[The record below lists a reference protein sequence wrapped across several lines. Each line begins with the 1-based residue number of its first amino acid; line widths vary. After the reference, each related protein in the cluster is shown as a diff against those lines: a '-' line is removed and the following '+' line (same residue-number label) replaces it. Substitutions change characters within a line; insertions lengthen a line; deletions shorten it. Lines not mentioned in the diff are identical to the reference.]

1 MQTNTDAFGLN
12 IQGLTDTINVLNHA
26 ISQVSDHAHQLY
38 LASNTPVQDDD
49 DALQRADLMDMLMD
63 MAKSEEDI
71 CMIYA
76 HAISDRIEEYETEA
90 LELPKIPAVEMLKGL
105 MEIRGTKQKD
115 LSHIAG
121 QSTIS
126 EILNGKRQ
134 ITKNQAKALA
144 EYFDMPLGAFID

>member
-1 MQTNTDAFGLN
+1 MQTNTHAFGLN
-12 IQGLTDTINVLNHA
+12 IQGLTDTINVLNQA
-26 ISQVSDHAHQLY
+26 ISQVGDHAHQLY
-38 LASNTPVQDDD
+38 LASNTPIQDDD
-49 DALQRADLMDMLMD
+49 DALQRADLMDMLID

-76 HAISDRIEEYETEA
+76 HAISDRIEEYESEE
-90 LELPKIPAVEMLKGL
+90 LELPKIPAVEMLKGM
-105 MEIRGTKQKD
+105 MEIRDTKQKD

-144 EYFDMPLGAFID
+144 EYFDMPLDTFID

>member
-76 HAISDRIEEYETEA
+76 HAISDRIEEYETDN

-144 EYFDMPLGAFID
+144 EYFDMPLDTFID

>member
-1 MQTNTDAFGLN
+1 MQTNTAAFGLN
-12 IQGLTDTINVLNHA
+12 LQGLTDTINVLNQA
-26 ISQVSDHAHQLY
+26 VSQVSDHAHQLY
-38 LASNTPVQDDD
+38 LASNTPIQDDNEVLD
-49 DALQRADLMDMLMD
+49 RAKLMDMLMD

-76 HAISDRIEEYETEA
+76 HAISDRIEEYEA
-90 LELPKIPAVEMLKGL
+90 QDLDIPKIPAVEMLKGM
-105 MEIRGTKQKD
+105 MEIRGIKQKD
-115 LSHIAG
+115 LCHIAT

-144 EYFDMPLGAFID
+144 EYFDLPLDNFID